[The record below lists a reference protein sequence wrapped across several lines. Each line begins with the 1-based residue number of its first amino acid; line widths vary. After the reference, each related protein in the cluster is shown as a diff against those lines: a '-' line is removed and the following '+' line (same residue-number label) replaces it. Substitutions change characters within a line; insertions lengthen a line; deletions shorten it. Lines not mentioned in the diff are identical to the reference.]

1 MSRYVLVRTI
11 TAKSF
16 ILLRRYAFNTLSQL
30 AGLYVMFVV
39 LFFGGRALGGAA
51 FDDSLEGLIV
61 GFFLF
66 TMAIVAFSGL
76 SWDLMRE
83 AQWGTLEQLFM
94 SPFGFEW
101 VMVVKSS
108 VNVLL
113 SFLWGAVMLGLMLL
127 TTGRS
132 LHVDVLTVVPVGLLT
147 LAPAVGVGFAFGGLA
162 LVYKRIESV
171 FQLLQFGFIGL
182 IAAPV
187 GAYPLL
193 KALPLSLGSFLLA
206 RAMGDGVR
214 LWEMAPADLALLSLT
229 AVGYFALGLAVF
241 RFASRKARRDGVLGH
256 Y

>member
-1 MSRYVLVRTI
+1 MSRYVLVRTVV
-11 TAKSF
+11 AKSF
-16 ILLRRYAFNTLSQL
+16 ILLTRYAFNTASQL
-30 AGLYVMFVV
+30 AGLYFMFVI

-51 FDDSLEGLIV
+51 FDDTLEGIIV

-94 SPFGFEW
+94 TPYGFEW
-101 VMVVKSS
+101 VMVVKTA

-113 SFLWGAVMLGLMLL
+113 SFLWGAIMLVLMMA
-127 TTGRS
+127 TTGRT
-132 LHVDVLTVVPVGLLT
+132 LHVDVLTVLPVGLLA
-147 LAPAVGVGFAFGGLA
+147 LASAVGIGFVFGGLA

-171 FQLLQFGFIGL
+171 FQLFQFGFIGL

-187 GAYPLL
+187 DRYPLL
-193 KALPLSLGSFLLA
+193 ELLPLSLGSHLLG
-206 RAMGDGVR
+206 RAMTGGVR
-214 LWEMAPADLALLSLT
+214 LWELAPADLAVLAANA
-229 AVGYFALGLAVF
+229 AVYFVLGLLVF
-241 RFASRKARRDGVLGH
+241 RLASRKARRDGVLGH